1 MPASSTTSGL
11 TTAAGQQRLA
21 PVLVAVA
28 GPARQSRLTV
38 LLRLFLVL
46 PHLVVLAFAGVAA
59 FVLAIIG
66 WFAALFT
73 GELPGFV
80 AEFEAGYLR
89 WQTRVT
95 GYAILLTDGY
105 PPFSMQDAD
114 YPVRVAVAPGPLNR
128 LAVLFRIFLLIP
140 CLLLQEIL
148 AYGAFTVAQIISW
161 VIVLIRGEMPAALHQ
176 ALAAVLRFQAR
187 TSGYGLMLTSAYPG
201 ALFGDP
207 ETPWSPTGPTRF
219 TSFDLAQGYGAQDY
233 PDQEPPSWQ
242 LHLSGT
248 ARKVVGAFI
257 VFGLM
262 LVAAGGSSAAVLA
275 TTNAVKNNAETQLQA
290 DITPVRNTIN
300 AYSTSSH
307 NCKGKLSCVQG
318 LDRQVAAA
326 LNTFAGKV
334 RTIEM
339 PSTQAK
345 TGANNLAS
353 SATQTA
359 ALFIKLAG
367 ATSATQYINMANSG
381 NLNQAVQ
388 NFNDEY
394 LLLGGMLAH

>member
-1 MPASSTTSGL
+1 MPASSTTSGP
-11 TTAAGQQRLA
+11 TTAASQQRLT

-38 LLRLFLVL
+38 LVRLFLVL
-46 PHLVVLAFAGVAA
+46 PHLVVLAFVGVAA

-95 GYAILLTDGY
+95 GYAILLTGSY

-140 CLLLQEIL
+140 CLLLQEVL
-148 AYGAFTVAQIISW
+148 TYGAFTVAQLISW

-207 ETPWSPTGPTRF
+207 ETPWSPTGPSRF
-219 TSFDLAQGYGAQDY
+219 TSVDVAQGYGAQDY

-262 LVAAGGSSAAVLA
+262 VLAGGGSSAAVLA
-275 TTNAVKNNAETQLQA
+275 TTNAVKNNAENQLQA

-300 AYSTSSH
+300 AYSTNSH
-307 NCKGKLSCVQG
+307 NCKGKLSCVQS
-318 LDRQVAAA
+318 LDRQVAAV

-339 PSTQAK
+339 PTTQSG
-345 TGANNLAS
+345 TGAKNLAS
-353 SATQTA
+353 DASKMA

-367 ATSATQYINMANSG
+367 ATSPTEYINMANAN

-394 LLLGGMLAH
+394 LLLGGLLAH